1 MECRRVK
8 HQGAKSFNSGNLR
21 QTLTF
26 SSAVCRTG
34 TMQSSHCW
42 RYPASY
48 LSRDFAVQWG
58 ILCIRISLGCCQG
71 DKKCA
76 SQEMLRW
83 ATKEIIWKS
92 KPLTV
97 RQDEGVE
104 AWEELRQF
112 ASDFNASIPPATP
125 AELFIFSMKIYL
137 MIIFSHKKF
146 LYHFLSCDPTPSHT
160 HAHIQCGDSPCDHAD
175 LPKEKVTRVS
185 IIIRRAFS
193 ETNIRCISMTLF
205 SVFIEKNHSV
215 MTVNEKIWF

>member
-97 RQDEGVE
+97 RRGRGSGS
-104 AWEELRQF
+104 LRRTSPICERFQCFHSPRHTSWIIYFFYENLSYDNILTQKIPLSFSFMRPDPVSYTRAHPVRRF
-112 ASDFNASIPPATP
+112 AVR
-125 AELFIFSMKIYL
+125 
-137 MIIFSHKKF
+137 
-146 LYHFLSCDPTPSHT
+146 SC
-160 HAHIQCGDSPCDHAD
+160 
-175 LPKEKVTRVS
+175 
-185 IIIRRAFS
+185 
-193 ETNIRCISMTLF
+193 
-205 SVFIEKNHSV
+205 
-215 MTVNEKIWF
+215 WFA